1 MTPVLGRWVFFFPQ
15 LWCVCVFLFF
25 QSYFF
30 FQTIDPSSCFFLI
43 VLEVGASPFFFLHF
57 FLHFFPFFYTC
68 FFFFFSTKL
77 QEVDG
82 FFFLQFFPHIFHLFY
97 TSKPDD
103 SLVFQAPYAEL
114 CLAAGPGA
122 IQCLKKNSSFMA
134 LGEAPI
140 FLKGDDTILYPV
152 ISGF

>member
-1 MTPVLGRWVFFFPQ
+1 M
-15 LWCVCVFLFF
+15 
-25 QSYFF
+25 
-30 FQTIDPSSCFFLI
+30 DFFL
-43 VLEVGASPFFFLHF
+43 
-57 FLHFFPFFYTC
+57 
-68 FFFFFSTKL
+68 
-77 QEVDG
+77 
-82 FFFLQFFPHIFHLFY
+82 LQFFPHIFHLFY
-97 TSKPDD
+97 TSKPDA

-122 IQCLKKNSSFMA
+122 IQCLKKGSSFMA